1 MYLMSTKI
9 KYPYHLVQESPWSLL
24 ILICI
29 CVLVIL
35 IILLDFFKCQYTYI
49 HLTKEEEDIKFE
61 IDLLIGEGFIDQAH
75 RLAQE
80 HHIDHWYWW
89 DRIKENNPENTE
101 NKSSNN
107 PEDNGDSD
115 KNKKNG
121 DSDKNNSSSNT
132 DSKGERSRGGQG
144 EMK

>member
-9 KYPYHLVQESPWSLL
+9 KHPYHLVEESPWSLL
-24 ILICI
+24 ISICI
-29 CVLVIL
+29 SVLVIL
-35 IILLDFFKCQYTYI
+35 IILLDLFKCQYTYI

-61 IDLLIGEGFIDQAH
+61 IDLLIGEGFINEAQS
-75 RLAQE
+75 LAQE

-89 DRIKENNPENTE
+89 DRIKENNAEKTE

-115 KNKKNG
+115 KNNSP
-121 DSDKNNSSSNT
+121 SDT
-132 DSKGERSRGGQG
+132 DSKGEKSRGSQG
-144 EMK
+144 EIK

>member
-1 MYLMSTKI
+1 MIPTNFDL
-9 KYPYHLVQESPWSLL
+9 HLCFSNLNYSFR
-24 ILICI
+24 
-29 CVLVIL
+29 
-35 IILLDFFKCQYTYI
+35 FFKCQYTYI

-89 DRIKENNPENTE
+89 DRIKENNSENTE

-121 DSDKNNSSSNT
+121 DSEKNNSPSNT
-132 DSKGERSRGGQG
+132 DINGERSRGGQG

>member
-1 MYLMSTKI
+1 MSTKI
-9 KYPYHLVQESPWSLL
+9 KHPYHLVQESPWSLL

-35 IILLDFFKCQYTYI
+35 IILLDLFNCQYTYI
-49 HLTKEEEDIKFE
+49 HLTKEEQDTKFE
-61 IDLLIGEGFIDQAH
+61 IDLLIGEGFINEAQC
-75 RLAQE
+75 LAQE
-80 HHIDHWYWW
+80 HHIDHWYRW
-89 DRIKENNPENTE
+89 DRIKENNSENAE

-115 KNKKNG
+115 KNNKNG
-121 DSDKNNSSSNT
+121 DSDKNNSPSNT
-132 DSKGERSRGGQG
+132 DSKGERSRGSQG

>member
-9 KYPYHLVQESPWSLL
+9 KHPYHLVEESPWSLL

-29 CVLVIL
+29 SVLVIL
-35 IILLDFFKCQYTYI
+35 IILLDLFKCHYTYI

-61 IDLLIGEGFIDQAH
+61 IDLLIGRGSINEAQC
-75 RLAQE
+75 LAQE

-89 DRIKENNPENTE
+89 DRIKENNSEKTE

-115 KNKKNG
+115 KNNSP
-121 DSDKNNSSSNT
+121 SDT
-132 DSKGERSRGGQG
+132 DSKGEKSRGSQG
-144 EMK
+144 EIK

>member
-1 MYLMSTKI
+1 MSTII
-9 KYPYHLVQESPWSLL
+9 KHPYHLVEESPWSLL

-29 CVLVIL
+29 SVLVIL
-35 IILLDFFKCQYTYI
+35 IILLDLFKCQYTYI

-61 IDLLIGEGFIDQAH
+61 IDLLIGEGFINEAQC
-75 RLAQE
+75 LAQE

-89 DRIKENNPENTE
+89 DRIKENNSEKTE

-115 KNKKNG
+115 KNNSP
-121 DSDKNNSSSNT
+121 SDT
-132 DSKGERSRGGQG
+132 DSKGEKSRGSQG
-144 EMK
+144 EIK